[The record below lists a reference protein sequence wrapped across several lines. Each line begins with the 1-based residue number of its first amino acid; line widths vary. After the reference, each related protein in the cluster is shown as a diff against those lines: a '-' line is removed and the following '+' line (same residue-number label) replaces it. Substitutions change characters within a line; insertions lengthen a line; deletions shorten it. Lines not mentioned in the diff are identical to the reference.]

1 MTFCTMVE
9 FEFDEAF
16 GRERFTSTIGDAGG
30 QTPEGRLS
38 RIVGIDGKGARII
51 EVWRSADDARA
62 FAEKKPAIPRRRSA
76 AAAIEGGRIRGHL
89 LRRVLTRPTGRV
101 ARAPLTV
108 RPPG

>member
-1 MTFCTMVE
+1 MTFCTLVE

-51 EVWRSADDARA
+51 EVWRSGDDARA
-62 FAEKKPAIPRRRSA
+62 FAEKSRPFLA
-76 AAAIEGGRIRGHL
+76 AAQL
-89 LRRVLTRPTGRV
+89 PPPP
-101 ARAPLTV
+101 RAAGFEVTSYV
-108 RPPG
+108 VS